1 LVVETSKP
9 TLRADGKD
17 CAQVNVRV
25 VDAKGLMVPTAGNM
39 LTFAVEG
46 SGRVIGV
53 GNGDPSCHEPDKASQ
68 RSAFMGVGA
77 GFVQAGTTAGDVRVK
92 VTSRG
97 LEAGE
102 VTVRVVS

>member
-1 LVVETSKP
+1 M
-9 TLRADGKD
+9 
-17 CAQVNVRV
+17 NVRV
-25 VDAKGLMVPTAGNM
+25 VDAKRLTVPTAGNM

-46 SGRVIGV
+46 PGKVIGV

-68 RSAFMGVGA
+68 RSAFMGLGA

-102 VTVRVVS
+102 ITLHCVAV